1 MKPELF
7 AFGVVLFALGILVS
21 VAWHEC
27 GHMWAALA
35 TGMKVRRYFVGFG
48 PRIWSIR
55 RGDTEY
61 GLKAIPAGGFCD
73 IAGMTAMDELAPDE
87 EDRAMWKQKPWKRVF
102 VLVSGPAMN
111 FVFGVLLL
119 YAVALSWGLPGMS
132 HLSGVVV
139 PRLGCVAPAQLSEQK
154 LADCSGE
161 GPAQRAGMRAG
172 DVITSVNGT
181 AVADPGAATKAIAG
195 STGPV
200 RFDVLRDGQKLSFE
214 VAPQRVRWF
223 DVDPATGKYRYD
235 PATGKPVLR
244 EVGKVGVSVAPT
256 ESIITRYNPV
266 TAVPAT
272 VEFTGIMFEKTW
284 QGVLKIPSKVGAVAR
299 SLGGGERDP
308 ETPMSVVGAS
318 RIGGELAEHADQGGW
333 PTFVMLLASM
343 NFVLGMV
350 NLLPLVPFD
359 GGHIAVVFYEKLRD
373 SLRRLRGEAAGAP
386 VDYLKLAPATYL
398 VLAVVGAYMVLVL
411 AADVVNPIRLFQ

>member
-1 MKPELF
+1 MF

-48 PRIWSIR
+48 PRIWSVR
-55 RGDTEY
+55 RGETEY

-73 IAGMTAMDELAPDE
+73 IAGMTAADELAPDE
-87 EDRAMWKQKPWKRVF
+87 EDRAMWKQKPWKRVV
-102 VLVSGPAMN
+102 VLAAGPAMN
-111 FVFGVLLL
+111 FVLGVVLL
-119 YAVALSWGLPGMS
+119 YVVALGWGLPGMS
-132 HLSGVVV
+132 HVSGVFV
-139 PRLGCVAPAQLSEQK
+139 PRLGCVAPTQLSEQK

-161 GPAQRAGMRAG
+161 GPAQLAGMKPG
-172 DVITSVNGT
+172 DVITAVNGT
-181 AVADPGAATKAIAG
+181 AVADPGSATKAIA
-195 STGPV
+195 SSAGPV

-214 VAPQRVRWF
+214 VTPQQVSWF

-244 EVGKVGVSVAPT
+244 QMGKVGVNVAPT
-256 ESIITRYNPV
+256 ESIITRYNPA

-272 VEFTGIMFEKTW
+272 FEFTGIMFEKTW
-284 QGVLKIPSKVGAVAR
+284 QGVMKIPSKVGALWH
-299 SLGGGERDP
+299 SLGGGARDP

-333 PTFVMLLASM
+333 PTFVLLLASM

-359 GGHIAVVFYEKLRD
+359 GGHIAVVGYEKLRD
-373 SLRRLRGEAAGAP
+373 SLRRLRGKAAGGP
-386 VDYLKLAPATYL
+386 VDYLKLAPATYV
-398 VLAVVGAYMVLVL
+398 VLAVVGVYMVLVL
-411 AADVVNPIRLFQ
+411 AADVVNPIRLF